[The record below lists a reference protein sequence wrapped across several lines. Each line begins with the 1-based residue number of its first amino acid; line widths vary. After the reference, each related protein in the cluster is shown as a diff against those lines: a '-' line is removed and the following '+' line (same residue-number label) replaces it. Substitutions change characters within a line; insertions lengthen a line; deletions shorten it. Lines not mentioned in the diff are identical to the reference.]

1 MLNIKKLTAVF
12 ASLTLLAG
20 LAVIAMAGDTANQ
33 SVSITV
39 PDFNE
44 VSVSSGVSIAMAL
57 NTNKDGIEGSD
68 NSTNL
73 IYTTNGSSKNIT
85 AYLQAAIGGITLEI
99 SINDGESNVT
109 LEVESGAAKNVITGL
124 SNAHGEKQITYNATG
139 GFSDDDQSATVVFT
153 ITG

>member
-1 MLNIKKLTAVF
+1 MLNLKKLLVIF
-12 ASLTLLAG
+12 AALTLLGG

-44 VSVSSGVSIAMAL
+44 VSVSSGVSIAMTL

-68 NSTNL
+68 DSTNL
-73 IYTTNGSSKNIT
+73 IYTTNGSSKKIT
-85 AYLQAAIGGITLEI
+85 AYLQAAIGGITLKI
-99 SINDGESNVT
+99 SISDGESNVA
-109 LEVESGAAKNVITGL
+109 LGVGSEAVKDVITGL

-139 GFSDDDQSATVVFT
+139 ALSDSDVSAVVVFT
-153 ITG
+153 ITS